1 MMSAGLYKA
10 AIKPFVLGA
19 ASLAALAL
27 SVGGLGN
34 GSSAEAEAQPKA
46 AVKTGP
52 VSRPI
57 YVTKAPIIML
67 KDLDSGAILFSRGAD
82 RRFAPASMTKVMT
95 AYVILDLIKDGRLKT
110 SDQFQ
115 MTDAIWA
122 QWNARKG
129 NSTMFLRS
137 RERVSVD
144 KLLMGLITVSG
155 NDAATLLAVGV
166 DASEE
171 EFVRR
176 MNRVAA
182 DIGMTS
188 SQFGTPSGWPDGGR
202 TMVSAEDMIRLADR
216 LIRDHPEAYARYFSQ
231 PSLSHGVS
239 PDKKPIVQRNRNP
252 ILGRFEGADGLKTG
266 YTAEAGYCF
275 LGSAKR
281 DGRRLIMV
289 VAGMNSERERRDEAE
304 RLMTWGFSAWEG
316 RVMAAQGTPMLR
328 LDVNGG
334 TDPAIVAE
342 NSMAIRMTVPRGHDG
357 RFRAAIHGATPWQ
370 GAIAKGDKVA
380 DFVMTPA
387 GLPPQIT
394 PLVADRTVEAGGV
407 VDQAR
412 TGWYRMTGL

>member
-1 MMSAGLYKA
+1 MNAGRYQA
-10 AIKPFVLGA
+10 AIKRFGLGA
-19 ASLAALAL
+19 VSLAMMMLA
-27 SVGGLGN
+27 VGGLGL
-34 GSSAEAEAQPKA
+34 GSAADADAQPKA
-46 AVKTGP
+46 VARSGP

-67 KDLDSGAILFSRGAD
+67 KDLDSGAILFSRGAEK
-82 RRFAPASMTKVMT
+82 RFAPASMTKVMT

-110 SDQFQ
+110 TDTFQ

-166 DASEE
+166 DGSED

-202 TMVSAEDMIRLADR
+202 TMVSAEDLIRLADR

-231 PSLSHGVS
+231 PSLEHGLS

-252 ILGRFEGADGLKTG
+252 ILGRFAGADGLKTG

-281 DGRRLIMV
+281 DRRRLIMV
-289 VAGMNSERERRDEAE
+289 VAGMNSAQERRDEAE

-316 RVMAAQGTPMLR
+316 RVLAQENTPMLR
-328 LDVNGG
+328 LNVSGG
-334 TDPAIVAE
+334 SQPELTAH
-342 NSMAIRMTVPRGHDG
+342 NSMAVRMTVPRGHDG
-357 RFRAAIHGATPWQ
+357 RYRAAIHGATPWQ
-370 GAIAKGDKVA
+370 GPIAKGDKVA
-380 DFVMTPA
+380 DFVITPA
-387 GLPPQIT
+387 GLPPQTT
-394 PLVADRTVEAGGV
+394 PLVSDRHIEMGGTI
-407 VDQAR
+407 DQAR
-412 TGWYRMTGL
+412 TGWHRMTGL